1 MSAKKNKKNKSENN
15 ALVKTSAAAE
25 PAADTPPP
33 RTLIIMGFA
42 FLGLLMSF
50 LWGANSIIDVGHS
63 ASPLIQAAKAGAAVA
78 TNTADWD
85 KGLVFGFVGTV
96 IGGSFGYS
104 IFLQPKL
111 MLFSWLFGF
120 IGLAAGSFLGHA
132 AFCGIGWLIGYGAVI
147 FLAAKK
153 HFPQA
158 YAQISK
164 NGFKV

>member
-1 MSAKKNKKNKSENN
+1 MSSKKNKKNKSENISL
-15 ALVKTSAAAE
+15 AKTNGAAA
-25 PAADTPPP
+25 AKDTDAPPP
-33 RTLIIMGFA
+33 RTLIIMGFG
-42 FLGLLMSF
+42 FLGLLMGF

-63 ASPLIQAAKAGAAVA
+63 PSALIQAAKVGAAVA

-85 KGLVFGFVGTV
+85 KGLIFGFVGTV

-111 MLFSWLFGF
+111 MFFSWLFGF
-120 IGLAAGSFLGHA
+120 IGLAAGSFLGHP

-147 FLAAKK
+147 FYAAKK

-164 NGFKV
+164 SRS